1 MAATFSHRARQLWN
15 EQSNPTVL
23 AVLLHPDAWVPGDN
37 NLSLVIDNA
46 RAWVTHHH
54 AAPQDGD
61 FRAKLRAVRAWSASH
76 YYNRE
81 AMDARQRFHED
92 GYGGRARIQVQPPMA
107 NTPRVTH
114 VKLYWDGA
122 MTQQR
127 VTIGF
132 PLHPSVPAHGGAAD
146 TWQSYHRRWRESPTN
161 AQRLRPTSVS
171 PESPVAP
178 TSPYA
183 PLPESNFSASEL
195 EQRLS
200 NLQRAVIA
208 APLKNL
214 LEKGGRVWSAE
225 VEIDHMRPGRAARVL
240 GVEEGQYSTRPDRPS
255 VVACSDSTVDAEIK
269 ISCMRDGAR
278 PHALLAQST
287 YERLY
292 AAQARCRINTGHHVH
307 VDGTRI
313 ADLGYETTMEVLKAA
328 ATMGLATQEAL
339 QAICASGYESHRGY
353 GASNRFHTA
362 DSYLATKGPALHGQ
376 RVLGAAR
383 NQDQLVHSG
392 ATTEFRMPNG
402 TLEPIRAHAYIALA
416 LGLVDFAERAILD
429 AEPQAVAAL
438 QTARDR
444 VMHAESYPE
453 IMASSFL
460 LSNLRLSE
468 DSFAALAVTA
478 WTAPWTHVPSREEF
492 RRRASHIA
500 PSVFHGPEVVAGEVQ
515 AEATAAALAQQ
526 QRDAEAAT
534 RRARSAAQ
542 LREYEE
548 RIGIPPTNNDP
559 WAANPD
565 PEEEDRDDRW

>member
-1 MAATFSHRARQLWN
+1 
-15 EQSNPTVL
+15 
-23 AVLLHPDAWVPGDN
+23 
-37 NLSLVIDNA
+37 
-46 RAWVTHHH
+46 
-54 AAPQDGD
+54 
-61 FRAKLRAVRAWSASH
+61 
-76 YYNRE
+76 
-81 AMDARQRFHED
+81 
-92 GYGGRARIQVQPPMA
+92 
-107 NTPRVTH
+107 
-114 VKLYWDGA
+114 
-122 MTQQR
+122 
-127 VTIGF
+127 
-132 PLHPSVPAHGGAAD
+132 
-146 TWQSYHRRWRESPTN
+146 
-161 AQRLRPTSVS
+161 
-171 PESPVAP
+171 
-178 TSPYA
+178 
-183 PLPESNFSASEL
+183 
-195 EQRLS
+195 
-200 NLQRAVIA
+200 
-208 APLKNL
+208 
-214 LEKGGRVWSAE
+214 
-225 VEIDHMRPGRAARVL
+225 
-240 GVEEGQYSTRPDRPS
+240 
-255 VVACSDSTVDAEIK
+255 
-269 ISCMRDGAR
+269 MRDGAR